1 MSGRERALLI
11 ILGLAAVGAAG
22 FFLLTS
28 LGGEEE
34 QQAAPTPVTSPP
46 VLPATPGTEAG
57 EAPTEPPRMFR
68 FFGGRDPFVPLLVA
82 APGAGGVGTA
92 PATTGTTTVEP
103 APQGEEQEVQGEAG
117 TVPPKMPTVV
127 EVVDENTVDVDVDGK
142 TYRVDEGEDFA
153 RTFRVASVEGGCA
166 RFLFGDQSFTVCEG
180 GAPK

>member
-11 ILGLAAVGAAG
+11 ILGLVAVGAAA

-46 VLPATPGTEAG
+46 PLPATAGTGAG

-82 APGAGGVGTA
+82 AEGASGVGTA
-92 PATTGTTTVEP
+92 PATTGTTTVQP
-103 APQGEEQEVQGEAG
+103 APAGEEQVVQGEAG

-127 EVVDENTVDVDVDGK
+127 DVVDENTVKVDVAGK

-153 RTFRVASVEGGCA
+153 RTFRVASVDSGCA
-166 RFLFGDQSFTVCEG
+166 RFLFGDEPFTVCEG